1 MAVSV
6 EEKRAIATA
15 KLEKKLQLAKLTYSQ
30 REQVWLDEMRLHSD
44 DDGSH
49 SNDDA
54 VETVMKRPVRAENR
68 KTKKQRRK
76 ERERKEEVQ
85 LIIPS
90 HDVREYCLSKH

>member
-6 EEKRAIATA
+6 EEERARAA
-15 KLEKKLQLAKLTYSQ
+15 DKLEKKLQLAKLTYSQ

-49 SNDDA
+49 SDDDE

-76 ERERKEEVQ
+76 ERERKEEVR
-85 LIIPS
+85 LFINS
-90 HDVREYCLSKH
+90 LSRIL